1 MDPNKLYIANVPA
14 DTTEEDLRRHFSACG
29 GVLQVDLPEEHQRG
43 KMRGLACVTMTS
55 PAFASAARARLDG
68 VSFGGRVL
76 RVSDVPGVAAKPRPT
91 VTVVQ
96 QFREHT
102 NMAYDL
108 DCAGQP
114 LVVRIF
120 FPRDDEDWRV
130 EARATDG
137 LDVAVVTARAP
148 TRWAALAEV
157 IRSWNAAAANTAGRT
172 LDVDALT
179 TALRDVRAV

>member
-1 MDPNKLYIANVPA
+1 MDPNKLYVANIPA
-14 DTTEEDLRRHFSACG
+14 DTTEEALRRHFATCG
-29 GVLQVDLPEEHQRG
+29 GVLQVDLPEDHPRG
-43 KMRGLACVTMTS
+43 KLRGLACVTMTS
-55 PAFASAARARLDG
+55 PAFAKAARSELDG

-96 QFREHT
+96 QFREPA
-102 NMAYDL
+102 NMAYDV

-120 FPRDDEDWRV
+120 PQDDGSWRV
-130 EARATDG
+130 EARATDA
-137 LDVAVVTARAP
+137 LDAVVVTARAP
-148 TRWAALAEV
+148 TRKAALDQV
-157 IRSWNAAAANTAGRT
+157 IHSWNATAANTAGRT
-172 LDVDALT
+172 LDGDALT

>member
-1 MDPNKLYIANVPA
+1 MDPNKLYVANVPA
-14 DTTEEDLRRHFSACG
+14 DTTQEALRRHFSACG
-29 GVLQVDLPEEHQRG
+29 GVLQVDLPEDHQRG

-55 PAFASAARARLDG
+55 PAFANAARSQLDG
-68 VSFGGRVL
+68 VSFAGRVL

-91 VTVVQ
+91 VSVVQ
-96 QFREHT
+96 QFREPT
-102 NMAYDL
+102 NMAYDI

-120 FPRDDEDWRV
+120 PQDDGSWRV

-137 LDVAVVTARAP
+137 LDAAVVTARAP
-148 TRWAALAEV
+148 TRAAALDQV
-157 IRSWNAAAANTAGRT
+157 IRSWNTTAANTAGRT
-172 LDVDALT
+172 LDGDALT

>member
-14 DTTEEDLRRHFSACG
+14 DTTEAALRSHFSACG
-29 GVLQVDLPEEHQRG
+29 GVLQVDLPDEHQRG

-55 PAFASAARARLDG
+55 PAFANAARARLDG
-68 VSFGGRVL
+68 VSFAGRVL
-76 RVSDVPGVAAKPRPT
+76 RVSDVPGDAAKPRRT

-96 QFREHT
+96 QFREHV

-108 DCAGQP
+108 DCAGLP

-120 FPRDDEDWRV
+120 PEDGESWRV
-130 EARATDG
+130 EARATDAD
-137 LDVAVVTARAP
+137 DVTVVAARAP
-148 TRWAALAEV
+148 TRAAALAEV
-157 IRSWNAAAANTAGRT
+157 ICSWNASAANTAGRT
-172 LDVDALT
+172 LDGDALT